1 MRAFIRKTKNKGVN
15 MKPIRKNELEH
26 WALLIDRKFEARGA
40 ELERQ
45 FETEVD
51 KLTENTFGSFKR
63 KIKVDSFLN
72 QFAKDK
78 KNYDDFVKSKESKE
92 FELERL
98 KNISRS
104 KLCDYLE
111 NFQTEI
117 NGIYTILMIV
127 KLLKR
132 LKNNLR
138 KRAGQKQ
145 NAT

>member
-26 WALLIDRKFEARGA
+26 WANLIDRKFETRGA

-51 KLTENTFGSFKR
+51 KLTEKTFGSFKR

-78 KNYDDFVKSKESKE
+78 KAMMTLLN
-92 FELERL
+92 L
-98 KNISRS
+98 KN
-104 KLCDYLE
+104 
-111 NFQTEI
+111 Q
-117 NGIYTILMIV
+117 
-127 KLLKR
+127 
-132 LKNNLR
+132 KNLNLR
-138 KRAGQKQ
+138 D
-145 NAT
+145 

>member
-1 MRAFIRKTKNKGVN
+1 

-26 WALLIDRKFEARGA
+26 WANLIDRKFEARGE
-40 ELERQ
+40 ELQRQ

-51 KLTENTFGSFKR
+51 KLTEKTFGSFKK
-63 KIKVDSFLN
+63 KIKVDSLLN

-92 FELERL
+92 GASKIKKL
-98 KNISRS
+98 ISIEAI
-104 KLCDYLE
+104 DYLVKLS
-111 NFQTEI
+111 NTNQWDLSM
-117 NGIYTILMIV
+117 LMIV